1 MPAMLASMCHTN
13 PQLLN
18 VGMAEYMIGPM
29 KIIGLYI
36 H

>member
-1 MPAMLASMCHTN
+1 MPAMLASRCHTN

-18 VGMAEYMIGPM
+18 VGMAEYMIGAM
-29 KIIGLYI
+29 MIIGVYI